1 MMRPSAATRRPWWLI
16 LSLTLLAGA
25 AAAQTAPT
33 PIAPAAT
40 PSADSQPAP
49 VVARPTAAR
58 PAARA
63 IAAQPVEA
71 GTPVEVETDH
81 ATLIKL
87 GGAATTVFVANPD
100 IADVQVPNTTSFL
113 VLGKKVGRTTAYAIL
128 GNGRT
133 ISYAITVGRATE
145 GLAETMRR
153 EVPGADIRITG
164 APNGL
169 IVSGEVA
176 SPAEANKLATA
187 AKQYV
192 GPKEE
197 VTMNVT
203 VRQAVQVN
211 LRVRVAEVTRDA
223 GKQFGINWS
232 AVYNNGSVA
241 FGLLTGR
248 PPVAGFGN
256 FLPSPA
262 VPTPSSV
269 GFGFRSSGGS
279 VNVSSLID
287 ALASEGL
294 VTVLAEPN
302 LTAISG
308 ETASFLAGGEFPIPV
323 SQGNQQLSIE
333 FKKFGVSVDF
343 TPIVLDQNR
352 ISVKVRPEVS
362 ELSDSGAIQINGIT
376 IPALAVRRAETTVDL
391 GSGES
396 FAIAGLFQNNV
407 NSQVSR
413 TPWLGDVP
421 VLGPLFRSDK
431 FQRHESE
438 LVIIVT
444 PYIVRPAKSPSDLH
458 LPTDG
463 LVMATDLER
472 LLLGRLTAKTAEP
485 LPVNQPDTPHLR
497 GDAGFI
503 LE

>member
-1 MMRPSAATRRPWWLI
+1 MMRPSPAARRPWWLI

-25 AAAQTAPT
+25 AAAQDAPT
-33 PIAPAAT
+33 PIAPPPATPPAGVPPPAAT
-40 PSADSQPAP
+40 RPL
-49 VVARPTAAR
+49 ARPPTAA
-58 PAARA
+58 
-63 IAAQPVEA
+63 QSVEA
-71 GTPVEVETDH
+71 GAAVHVDTDR

-87 GGAATTVFVANPD
+87 ASPATTVFVANPE
-100 IADVQVPNTTSFL
+100 IADIQVPNATSFL

-133 ISYAITVGRATE
+133 ISYAITVGRGIE
-145 GLAETMRR
+145 GLTETLRQ

-164 APNGL
+164 TPNGI

-176 SPAEANKLATA
+176 SPAEAHKLATA
-187 AKQYV
+187 AKQYL

-248 PPVAGFGN
+248 PPVAAFGDFLRSTALPTPNSIGFGY
-256 FLPSPA
+256 
-262 VPTPSSV
+262 
-269 GFGFRSSGGS
+269 RSSGGS

-308 ETASFLAGGEFPIPV
+308 ETANFLAGGEFPIPV
-323 SQGNQQLSIE
+323 SQGNQQISIE

-343 TPIVLDQNR
+343 TPLVLDHNR
-352 ISVKVRPEVS
+352 ISIKVRPEVS
-362 ELSDSGAIQINGIT
+362 ELSESGAITINGIT

-391 GSGES
+391 ASGES
-396 FAIAGLFQNNV
+396 FAVAGLFQNNV

-413 TPWLGDVP
+413 IPWLGDVP

-444 PYIVRPAKSPSDLH
+444 PYIVRPAKSPSELH
-458 LPTDG
+458 LPSDG

-485 LPVNQPDTPHLR
+485 VPVNLPDSPHLR

>member
-1 MMRPSAATRRPWWLI
+1 MMRPSPAARRPWWLI

-33 PIAPAAT
+33 PIAPAPAI
-40 PSADSQPAP
+40 PGAAPPAP
-49 VVARPTAAR
+49 VAAR
-58 PAARA
+58 PAPRA
-63 IAAQPVEA
+63 VAPKSVEA
-71 GTPVEVETDH
+71 GAAIEVETDH

-100 IADVQVPNTTSFL
+100 IADIQVPNATSFL

-133 ISYAITVGRATE
+133 ISYAITVGRGSE
-145 GLAETMRR
+145 GLTETLRQ
-153 EVPGADIRITG
+153 EVPGADIRVTG
-164 APNGL
+164 APNG
-169 IVSGEVA
+169 IIISGEVA
-176 SPAEANKLATA
+176 SPAEAHKLATA

-203 VRQAVQVN
+203 VREAVQVN

-232 AVYNNGSVA
+232 AIYNNGSIA

-262 VPTPSSV
+262 VPTPNSL

-343 TPIVLDQNR
+343 TPIVLDHNR

-444 PYIVRPAKSPSDLH
+444 PYIVHPAKSPSDLH

-463 LVMATDLER
+463 LVMASDLER

-485 LPVNQPDTPHLR
+485 LPVNLPDSPHLR

>member
-1 MMRPSAATRRPWWLI
+1 MMRPFPTTRGPWWLI
-16 LSLTLLAGA
+16 LSIAMIAGPA
-25 AAAQTAPT
+25 IAQTTPT
-33 PIAPAAT
+33 PIAPAPAA
-40 PSADSQPAP
+40 PAAAAP
-49 VVARPTAAR
+49 VPAAPRTAAR
-58 PAARA
+58 PPNP
-63 IAAQPVEA
+63 AQSVEV
-71 GTPVEVETDH
+71 GTPLQVDTDR
-81 ATLIKL
+81 ATLVRL
-87 GGAATTVFVANPD
+87 GSAATTVFVANPD
-100 IADVQVPNTTSFL
+100 IADIQVPGATSFL
-113 VLGKKVGRTTAYAIL
+113 VLGKKVGNTTAYAIL
-128 GNGRT
+128 ANGRT
-133 ISYAITVGRATE
+133 ISYAITVGRTMDA
-145 GLAETMRR
+145 LAAALRQ
-153 EVPGADIRITG
+153 EVPGADIHIKG
-164 APNGL
+164 APNGIIL
-169 IVSGEVA
+169 SGEVA
-176 SPAEANKLATA
+176 SPAEAHKLATA
-187 AKQYV
+187 AKQFV

-232 AVYNNGSVA
+232 AVYNNGSLA

-248 PPVAGFGN
+248 PPIAGFGD
-256 FLPSPA
+256 FLRSPA
-262 VPTPSSV
+262 LPAPNSI
-269 GFGFRSSGGS
+269 GFGYRSSGGS

-308 ETASFLAGGEFPIPV
+308 ETANFLAGGEFPIPV
-323 SQGNQQLSIE
+323 SQGNQQISIE

-352 ISVKVRPEVS
+352 ISIKVRPEVS
-362 ELSDSGAIQINGIT
+362 ELSEAGAVTIGGIT

-413 TPWLGDVP
+413 IPWLGDVP
-421 VLGPLFRSDK
+421 VLGPLFRSDR

-463 LVMATDLER
+463 LVMASDLER

-485 LPVNQPDTPHLR
+485 VPVPQPDLPHLR